1 MTDRNKVICFNLP
14 TVPYIPSTAYRGENI
29 SLGGGKKTPDEGRS
43 TYSSQLIRDFLTVE
57 ETAVTTQT
65 RTEVCILTQS
75 SVWLGPYF
83 ST

>member
-1 MTDRNKVICFNLP
+1 MTDSNKVNP
-14 TVPYIPSTAYRGENI
+14 TVHYIPSTAHRGGEI
-29 SLGGGKKTPDEGRS
+29 RLGGGKKTPDKGRS
-43 TYSSQLIRDFLTVE
+43 TYSSQVNRDLTVD